1 VAVRLV
7 QQRPTSVEVTS
18 SSIQPKVF
26 DHEGVLYQEHATYR
40 PQLGTTKIEDFGKT
54 FAAA

>member
-1 VAVRLV
+1 MAVRLV

-26 DHEGVLYQEHATYR
+26 DHKGVLYQEHATYR